1 MRAASTTRQ
10 ERRLSRLLQAR
21 HPWLELPQTRD
32 QAVWPKPHLA
42 LATGQLPRLEGRL
55 AIDSGHVSNADLF
68 ELLEP

>member
-32 QAVWPKPHLA
+32 QAVWTKPKLNRP
-42 LATGQLPRLEGRL
+42 
-55 AIDSGHVSNADLF
+55 D
-68 ELLEP
+68 